1 MKPRIEIR
9 ASLDDRIEYINRYGE
24 YEEVRV
30 WVIESILRYPGRE
43 VSWKDVNTIAETQ
56 CEKVKDI
63 IVEAMRK
70 AVEEGRY
77 E

>member
-30 WVIESILRYPGRE
+30 WVIESILRYPDRE
-43 VSWKDVNTIAETQ
+43 VTWKDVNTIAETP

-63 IVEAMRK
+63 IVEALQK

>member
-9 ASLDDRIEYINRYGE
+9 ASLDDRIEYINRYGD

-30 WVIESILRYPGRE
+30 WVIESILRYPDRE
-43 VSWKDVNTIAETQ
+43 VTWKDVNTIAETR

-63 IVEAMRK
+63 IVEALRK
-70 AVEEGRY
+70 AAEEGRY

>member
-1 MKPRIEIR
+1 MKPKIEIR
-9 ASLDDRIEYINRYGE
+9 ASLDDHIEYINRYGD

-43 VSWKDVNTIAETQ
+43 VSWKDVNTIAETP

-63 IVEAMRK
+63 IVEALRK

>member
-1 MKPRIEIR
+1 MKPKIEIYSCR
-9 ASLDDRIEYINRYGE
+9 KRPKRHVITRCKCAELPAWRIIVVTSAKTDSGSHR
-24 YEEVRV
+24 
-30 WVIESILRYPGRE
+30 SI
-43 VSWKDVNTIAETQ
+43 KTIAETR

-63 IVEAMRK
+63 IVEALRK